1 MPRCYE
7 PVHEEIPPEPGT
19 EEGAKT
25 CPNPKGVGHEG
36 EGREHRGRNHGKES
50 KGAHRA
56 KRTLEHMSRNEGNCD
71 MSFTFSDIPVV
82 TGLVVFSGGA
92 IVFFAKG
99 VLVFADIRTSIK
111 SALAFME
118 RFETKFDRQQDEVR
132 ITHEDFRDCFAKHDT
147 RLGRL
152 ELATGLPPVEERR
165 QFVRRG
171 DDVIHHDLRAMR
183 TLPSD
188 ER

>member
-1 MPRCYE
+1 M
-7 PVHEEIPPEPGT
+7 T
-19 EEGAKT
+19 
-25 CPNPKGVGHEG
+25 
-36 EGREHRGRNHGKES
+36 
-50 KGAHRA
+50 
-56 KRTLEHMSRNEGNCD
+56 
-71 MSFTFSDIPVV
+71 FTFSDIPVV
-82 TGLVVFSGGA
+82 TGLIVFSGGA

-118 RFETKFDRQQDEVR
+118 RFEKKFDHSQADVR
-132 ITHEDFRDCFAKHDT
+132 LAHEDFRDCFAKHDT

-171 DDVIHHDLRAMR
+171 DDVIHHDMRAMKSF
-183 TLPSD
+183 PP
-188 ER
+188 EGE

>member
-1 MPRCYE
+1 
-7 PVHEEIPPEPGT
+7 
-19 EEGAKT
+19 
-25 CPNPKGVGHEG
+25 
-36 EGREHRGRNHGKES
+36 
-50 KGAHRA
+50 
-56 KRTLEHMSRNEGNCD
+56 MSL
-71 MSFTFSDIPVV
+71 TFNDIPVV
-82 TGLVVFSGGA
+82 TGLVLASGGGV
-92 IVFFAKG
+92 VFFAKG
-99 VLVFADIRTSIK
+99 IMVFARIQDGLK
-111 SALAFME
+111 AALAFME
-118 RFETKFDRQQDEVR
+118 RFEAKFDKSQADVR
-132 ITHEDFRDCFAKHDT
+132 LTHDDFRDCFAKHDT